1 MPDISFPEVKL
12 PDIKLPE
19 GLRDMNREDIQN
31 AVPGIRFPRFS
42 LPKRSD
48 VSKELARAGKEI
60 EKAGRELDKALP
72 RRSAAS
78 PVPMILLGI
87 VAGLVAGVFLATSST
102 TGPKIG
108 GIVDELRGRIDRWR
122 SGMNGKDDE
131 FDAEVGAY
139 PDALRAPIE
148 ADAFAATMSE
158 AETGLPV
165 GPGELTNGIGTE
177 REVVGSER
185 S

>member
-12 PDIKLPE
+12 PDLKLPQ
-19 GLRDMNREDIQN
+19 GLRDMNREDIQK
-31 AVPGIRFPRFS
+31 AVPGVRFPRFS

-60 EKAGRELDKALP
+60 EKAGKDLDKALP
-72 RRSAAS
+72 RRSAPS
-78 PVPMILLGI
+78 PIPMVLLGI

-122 SGMNGKDDE
+122 MSMNTKDDE
-131 FDAEVGAY
+131 FDSEVGAY

-148 ADAFAATMSE
+148 ADAFASNLSE
-158 AETGLPV
+158 GEPGLPV
-165 GPGELTNGIGTE
+165 GPGDLSNGIGTE
-177 REVVGSER
+177 RETVGSER

>member
-1 MPDISFPEVKL
+1 MPDISFPELKL

-19 GLRDMNREDIQN
+19 GLRDMNREDIQK
-31 AVPGIRFPRFS
+31 AIPDVRFPRFS

-48 VSKELARAGKEI
+48 VSKELAKAGKDI
-60 EKAGRELDKALP
+60 EKAGKGLDKALP
-72 RRSAAS
+72 RRSAPS
-78 PVPMILLGI
+78 PVPLMLLGI

-108 GIVDELRGRIDRWR
+108 SLVDELRGRIDRWR
-122 SGMNGKDDE
+122 MSMNTKDDE
-131 FDAEVGAY
+131 FDSEVGAY

-148 ADAFAATMSE
+148 SEPFAATMSE
-158 AETGLPV
+158 VQTGLPV

-177 REVVGSER
+177 REVVGAER